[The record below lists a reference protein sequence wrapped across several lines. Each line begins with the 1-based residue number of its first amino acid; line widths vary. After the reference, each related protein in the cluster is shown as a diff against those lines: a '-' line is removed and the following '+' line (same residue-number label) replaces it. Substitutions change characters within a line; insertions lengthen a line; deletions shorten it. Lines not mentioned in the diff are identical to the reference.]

1 MGNTDSL
8 WDFSVTI
15 YQQPGVSHA
24 CLSLQ
29 DLLGLDVNVLLFC
42 CWFGCTRGLL
52 DGPTFNNALD
62 FSKPW
67 AKEVV
72 HPLRAARIWM
82 KVNNCAQLVSQKLL
96 REKIKTVE
104 LEAEHLQQDFLESL
118 SLTKPVKFVEPE
130 LQLKNIA
137 SNLQRYLKH
146 CDVHLDNPSLSEL
159 AHIVTAA
166 ISNIEKTV
174 VLKTL
179 DISFQDT

>member
-1 MGNTDSL
+1 MENTDSL
-8 WDFSVTI
+8 WNFSVTI
-15 YQQPGVSHA
+15 YRQPGVSHA

-29 DLLGLDVNVLLFC
+29 DRLGLDVNVLLFC
-42 CWFGCTRGLL
+42 CWFGCTRGPL
-52 DGPTFNNALD
+52 DCQTFNNALD

-67 AKEVV
+67 AEKVV

-82 KVNNCAQLVSQKLL
+82 KVNNCVQPLSQKLL

-104 LEAEHLQQDFLESL
+104 LEAEHLQQGFLENL
-118 SLTKPVKFVEPE
+118 SLKKSAKSVEPE

-137 SNLQRYLKH
+137 LNLQRYLKH
-146 CDVHLDNPSLSEL
+146 CNVHLDDPSLSEL

-166 ISNIEKTV
+166 ITNIEKTV
-174 VLKTL
+174 VLKTF

>member
-42 CWFGCTRGLL
+42 CWFGCARGLL

-67 AKEVV
+67 AEEVV

-82 KVNNCAQLVSQKLL
+82 KVNNCAQPVSQKLL

-118 SLTKPVKFVEPE
+118 SLTKPTKFVEPE

-137 SNLQRYLKH
+137 SNLQRYLK
-146 CDVHLDNPSLSEL
+146 
-159 AHIVTAA
+159 
-166 ISNIEKTV
+166 
-174 VLKTL
+174 
-179 DISFQDT
+179 